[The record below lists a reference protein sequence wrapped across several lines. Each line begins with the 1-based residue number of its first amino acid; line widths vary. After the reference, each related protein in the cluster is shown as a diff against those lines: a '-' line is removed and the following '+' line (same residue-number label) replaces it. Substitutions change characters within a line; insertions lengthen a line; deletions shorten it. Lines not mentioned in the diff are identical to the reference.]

1 MFYSN
6 LYFNDT
12 VNGNGFRTSLFV
24 SGCSKLPKC
33 KNCWNPQAWN
43 FKYGKEF
50 TQNTKEKILDS
61 LKNDYIKGLSILGG
75 EPMSNLKDGTLIDLV
90 KTIKEIHPNK
100 TIYCWTGYT
109 YEELITNPL
118 TLEFIQY
125 LDMLRDG
132 EYLDELK
139 NLEQYLN
146 GSSNQRIINVQRSLK
161 ENKVILYKNLVNEI

>member
-24 SGCSKLPKC
+24 SGCSKQPKC

-43 FKYGKEF
+43 FKYGQEF
-50 TQNTKEKILDS
+50 TQETKDKILNS
-61 LKNDYIKGLSILGG
+61 LDNKYIKGLSILGG
-75 EPMSNLKDGTLIDLV
+75 EPMSNLEDGVLIDLV
-90 KTIKEIHPNK
+90 KSVKERYPNK

-109 YEELITNPL
+109 FEYLIKYPL
-118 TLEFIQY
+118 SLEFIKY

-132 EYLDELK
+132 EYIEELK

-146 GSSNQRIINVQRSLK
+146 GSSNQRLIDVQNSLSQGK
-161 ENKVILYKNLVNEI
+161 TIEYKVVI